1 MQNNA
6 RTDNDLQ
13 EVICNQLNEQTKLL
27 KELQN
32 NNASSRYLNAREAA
46 GYIGISER
54 LFNERLKLGVWT
66 SYRVGRRRVFRPC
79 DLDKDLASFQEIS
92 RYRKS

>member
-1 MQNNA
+1 MQNN
-6 RTDNDLQ
+6 TSNHNDVL
-13 EVICNQLNEQTKLL
+13 EVIDTQLSEQEKLL
-27 KELQN
+27 KELQSN
-32 NNASSRYLNAREAA
+32 PANRYLNAREAA

-79 DLDKDLASFQEIS
+79 DLDQDLASFKEQS